1 MNAKKLFTLLITIF
15 ISSIISAQSFQDF
28 SQSFGNFFKEKPLF
42 EKYANSAVNYSS
54 LVERQGIKYQVNSN
68 TPFSGNYIMYVDD
81 NPFCIE
87 EAGSF
92 RNGELHGP
100 MEVYEGCGVAYSYK
114 TNYRYGLENGK
125 YQQFA
130 DGYLE
135 MEGNVVDDE
144 VDGEW
149 NGYEYGYKIWT
160 EYNDN
165 GNLLYY
171 LEYSYHENGQL
182 ATKETFNAEE
192 QLDGISETYHQNGQL
207 ASKINYRDG
216 DIVRVLEKYD
226 FNGNPLN

>member
-1 MNAKKLFTLLITIF
+1 MNAKKLITLLITIF

-54 LVERQGIKYQVNSN
+54 LVERQGIKYQVNSS
-68 TPFSGNYIMYVDD
+68 TPFSGNYIMYMDD

-87 EAGSF
+87 EAGSY
-92 RNGELHGP
+92 RNGKLHGP
-100 MEVYEGCGVAYSYK
+100 LEGYEGCGVAYSYK
-114 TNYRYGLENGK
+114 TNYRNGLENGK

-130 DGYLE
+130 EGYLE

-149 NGYEYGYKIWT
+149 NGYEYGYKTWT

-171 LEYSYHENGQL
+171 LEYSYHQNGQL

-192 QLDGISETYHQNGQL
+192 QLNGISETYHQNGQL
-207 ASKINYRDG
+207 ASKVNYSDG
-216 DIVRVLEKYD
+216 VIERVIEKYD
-226 FNGNPLN
+226 FNGNPIN

>member
-1 MNAKKLFTLLITIF
+1 MNAKKLITLLITIF
-15 ISSIISAQSFQDF
+15 ISSIISAQSFEDF
-28 SQSFGNFFKEKPLF
+28 SQSIGDIFKSKPLY

-54 LVERQGIKYQVNSN
+54 LVERQGIKYQVNSS
-68 TPFSGNYIMYVDD
+68 TPFSGNYIMYMDD

-87 EAGSF
+87 EAGSY
-92 RNGELHGP
+92 RNGKLHGP
-100 MEVYEGCGVAYSYK
+100 LEGYEGCGVAYSYK
-114 TNYRYGLENGK
+114 TNYRNGLENGK

-130 DGYLE
+130 EGYLE

-149 NGYEYGYKIWT
+149 NGYEYGYKTWT

-171 LEYSYHENGQL
+171 LEYSYHQNGQL

-192 QLDGISETYHQNGQL
+192 QLNGISETYHQNGQL
-207 ASKINYRDG
+207 ASKVNYSDG
-216 DIVRVLEKYD
+216 VIERVIEKYD
-226 FNGNPLN
+226 FNGNPIN

>member
-1 MNAKKLFTLLITIF
+1 MNAKKLITLLITIF
-15 ISSIISAQSFQDF
+15 ISSIISAQSFEDF
-28 SQSFGNFFKEKPLF
+28 SQSIGDIFKSKPLY

-54 LVERQGIKYQVNSN
+54 LVERQGIKYQVNSS

-87 EAGSF
+87 EAGSY
-92 RNGELHGP
+92 RNGKLHGP
-100 MEVYEGCGVAYSYK
+100 LEGYEGCGVAYSYK
-114 TNYRYGLENGK
+114 TNYRNGLENGK

-130 DGYLE
+130 EGYLE

-171 LEYSYHENGQL
+171 LEYSYHQNGQL

-192 QLDGISETYHQNGQL
+192 QLNGISETYHQNGQL
-207 ASKINYRDG
+207 ASKVNYSDG
-216 DIVRVLEKYD
+216 VIERVIEKYD
-226 FNGNPLN
+226 FNGNPIN

>member
-1 MNAKKLFTLLITIF
+1 MNAKKLITFLITIF
-15 ISSIISAQSFQDF
+15 ISSIISAQSFEDF
-28 SQSFGNFFKEKPLF
+28 SQSIGDIFKSKPLY

-54 LVERQGIKYQVNSN
+54 LVERQGIKYQVNSS
-68 TPFSGNYIMYVDD
+68 TPFSGNYIMYMDD

-87 EAGSF
+87 EAGSY
-92 RNGELHGP
+92 RNGKLHGP
-100 MEVYEGCGVAYSYK
+100 LEGYEGCGVAYSYK
-114 TNYRYGLENGK
+114 TNYRNGLENGK

-130 DGYLE
+130 EGYLE

-171 LEYSYHENGQL
+171 LEYSYHQNGQL

-192 QLDGISETYHQNGQL
+192 QLNGISETYHQNGQL
-207 ASKINYRDG
+207 ASKVNYSDG
-216 DIVRVLEKYD
+216 VIERVIEKYD
-226 FNGNPLN
+226 FNGNPIN

>member
-1 MNAKKLFTLLITIF
+1 MNAKKLITLLITIF

-68 TPFSGNYIMYVDD
+68 TPFTGNYIMYVDD

-100 MEVYEGCGVAYSYK
+100 LEGYEGCGVAYSFK

-125 YQQFA
+125 YQQFS

-192 QLDGISETYHQNGQL
+192 QLNGISETYHQNGQL

-216 DIVRVLEKYD
+216 AIERVIEKYD
-226 FNGNPLN
+226 FNGNSIN

>member
-1 MNAKKLFTLLITIF
+1 MNAKKLITLLITIF
-15 ISSIISAQSFQDF
+15 ISSIISAQSFEDF
-28 SQSFGNFFKEKPLF
+28 SQSIGDIFKSKPLY

-54 LVERQGIKYQVNSN
+54 LVERQGIKYQVNSS
-68 TPFSGNYIMYVDD
+68 TPFSGNYIMYMDD

-87 EAGSF
+87 EAGSY
-92 RNGELHGP
+92 RNGKLHGP
-100 MEVYEGCGVAYSYK
+100 LEGYEGCGVAYSYK
-114 TNYRYGLENGK
+114 TNYRNGLENGK

-130 DGYLE
+130 EGYLE

-171 LEYSYHENGQL
+171 LEYSYHQNGQL

-192 QLDGISETYHQNGQL
+192 QLNGISETYHQNGQL
-207 ASKINYRDG
+207 ASKVNYSDG
-216 DIVRVLEKYD
+216 VIERVIEKYD
-226 FNGNPLN
+226 FNGNPIN

>member
-1 MNAKKLFTLLITIF
+1 MNAKKLITLLITIF
-15 ISSIISAQSFQDF
+15 ISSIISAQSFEDF
-28 SQSFGNFFKEKPLF
+28 SQSIGDIFKSKPLY

-54 LVERQGIKYQVNSN
+54 LVERQGIKYQVNSS

-87 EAGSF
+87 EAGSY
-92 RNGELHGP
+92 RNGKLHGP
-100 MEVYEGCGVAYSYK
+100 LEGYEGCGVAYSYK
-114 TNYRYGLENGK
+114 TNYRNGLENGK

-130 DGYLE
+130 EGYLE

-149 NGYEYGYKIWT
+149 NGYEYGYKTWT

-171 LEYSYHENGQL
+171 LEYSYHQNGQL

-192 QLDGISETYHQNGQL
+192 QLNGISETYHQNGQL
-207 ASKINYRDG
+207 ASKVNYSDG
-216 DIVRVLEKYD
+216 VIERVIEKYD
-226 FNGNPLN
+226 FNGNPIN

>member
-1 MNAKKLFTLLITIF
+1 MNAKKLITLLITIF

-100 MEVYEGCGVAYSYK
+100 LEGYEGCGVAYSFK

-125 YQQFA
+125 YQQFS

-192 QLDGISETYHQNGQL
+192 QLNGISETYHQNGQL
-207 ASKINYRDG
+207 ASKVNYSDG
-216 DIVRVLEKYD
+216 VIERVIEKYD
-226 FNGNPLN
+226 FNGNPIN

>member
-1 MNAKKLFTLLITIF
+1 
-15 ISSIISAQSFQDF
+15 
-28 SQSFGNFFKEKPLF
+28 
-42 EKYANSAVNYSS
+42 
-54 LVERQGIKYQVNSN
+54 
-68 TPFSGNYIMYVDD
+68 MYVDD

-100 MEVYEGCGVAYSYK
+100 LEGYEGCGVAYSFK

-125 YQQFA
+125 YQQFS

-192 QLDGISETYHQNGQL
+192 QLNGISETYHQNGQL

-216 DIVRVLEKYD
+216 AVVRVLEKYD